1 MMALLTVD
9 KLSKTYQATS
19 KKAVKDIS
27 FAVDHGD
34 IVAFLGLNGAGKTTT
49 LKMILNLVSPDHG
62 KVYFEGKEMT
72 NSNLLLLKKIRE
84 FFWKA
89 RGICFGPCHRLRILF
104 IGVANEV
111 YLEKKRSIMA
121 FNC

>member
-1 MMALLTVD
+1 MVSKMTALLTVD

-27 FAVDHGD
+27 FTVDHSD

-62 KVYFEGKEMT
+62 KVYFEGKET
-72 NSNLLLLKKIRE
+72 TKTYSANLPKELLYFSEAIN
-84 FFWKA
+84 
-89 RGICFGPCHRLRILF
+89 CHWSSLSLQNILF
-104 IGVANEV
+104 HDQD
-111 YLEKKRSIMA
+111 
-121 FNC
+121 